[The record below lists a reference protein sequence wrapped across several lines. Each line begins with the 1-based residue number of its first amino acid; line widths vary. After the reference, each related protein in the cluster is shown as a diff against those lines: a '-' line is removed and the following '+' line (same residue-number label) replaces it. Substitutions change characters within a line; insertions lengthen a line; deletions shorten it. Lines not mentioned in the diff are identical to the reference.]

1 MTQLYQRRRLST
13 GEDIGAPEPL
23 PAFLVG
29 WPDHALADVAGTAPQ
44 WAAQMGQ
51 EDLGFFPYTPP
62 APPPPEPPPPS
73 LNKIDFLRLFT
84 DAELAGLLVAATQ
97 YPQVAVYQYK
107 LDQAPS
113 VRLNDPDIL
122 AGLPALEALG
132 LLGPGRAAQILAG
145 QAP

>member
-13 GEDIGAPEPL
+13 GEDIGAPAPL

-51 EDLGFFPYTPP
+51 EDLGFFPFTPP
-62 APPPPEPPPPS
+62 APPPPEPPPG
-73 LNKIDFLRLFT
+73 LERIDFLRLFT
-84 DAELAGLLVAATQ
+84 TSEQLAILQAAAINPMVAL
-97 YPQVAVYQYK
+97 YQYK
-107 LDQAPS
+107 LSISPRVLLD
-113 VRLNDPDIL
+113 DPDIL
-122 AGLPALEALG
+122 AGVPLLEANELI
-132 LLGPGRAAQILAG
+132 GPGRAAQILAG